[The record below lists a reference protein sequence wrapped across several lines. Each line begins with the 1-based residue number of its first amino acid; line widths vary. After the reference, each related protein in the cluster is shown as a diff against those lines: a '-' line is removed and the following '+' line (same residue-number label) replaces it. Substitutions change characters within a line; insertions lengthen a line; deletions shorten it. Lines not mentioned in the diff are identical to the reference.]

1 MWSSDDKLEV
11 PEEGTTTTHNT
22 MSQSLQALQAP
33 LQFLLIFLILW
44 QSAFKI
50 SSAAVT
56 SLIRFIKFFL
66 RAVGQAFND
75 TSIIEQESAVPI
87 THEKIHKLLGFDTQ
101 NWCTEYVV
109 CPNCHSIYDCID
121 ILANGF
127 KESKKCRHVALPDHP
142 HQRQRSQCG
151 YLLLKKQY
159 VKKGYRLVPQKCT
172 HTDL

>member
-56 SLIRFIKFFL
+56 S
-66 RAVGQAFND
+66 
-75 TSIIEQESAVPI
+75 
-87 THEKIHKLLGFDTQ
+87 
-101 NWCTEYVV
+101 
-109 CPNCHSIYDCID
+109 
-121 ILANGF
+121 
-127 KESKKCRHVALPDHP
+127 
-142 HQRQRSQCG
+142 
-151 YLLLKKQY
+151 
-159 VKKGYRLVPQKCT
+159 
-172 HTDL
+172 